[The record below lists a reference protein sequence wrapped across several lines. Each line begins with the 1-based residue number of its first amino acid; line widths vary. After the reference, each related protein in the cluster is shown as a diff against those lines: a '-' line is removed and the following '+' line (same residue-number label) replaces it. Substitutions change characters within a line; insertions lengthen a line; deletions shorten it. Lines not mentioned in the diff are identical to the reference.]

1 MRSAILSLGAGF
13 GLSARDVLSSTPNT
27 GKPGMEEETMRIP
40 KAWALAVTLGLALA
54 APAMAQTS
62 WKPEKPVEFVGAA
75 GAGGGTDIFAR
86 AVQLAI
92 QNHKLIDQPILV
104 SNKGG
109 GSGAETF
116 VYVKGAAGDP
126 HKLAF
131 GTSNLYTLPMVAK
144 VAFKHTDFLPVAAMV
159 FDEFILWN
167 KGDSPSSDYK
177 SFTNAAKAAN
187 GTFRMAGALS
197 KDTDQTLTR
206 FIEKDAGAKFI
217 YIPFRSGGEASV
229 QLTGGHVQS
238 HVNNPSESIGHW
250 KAGQVKPLC
259 VFSKER
265 MPQGPKVTAT
275 QGWSDVP
282 TCKEQGAG
290 IEAYQMPRTVA
301 LPPGS
306 PQAAVDFWAGVLKK
320 VTETPEWKDYLE
332 KTAQTG
338 RYMAGADLKAFLEED
353 EKRTRKVYE
362 EEGWLVN

>member
-1 MRSAILSLGAGF
+1 MR
-13 GLSARDVLSSTPNT
+13 V
-27 GKPGMEEETMRIP
+27 P
-40 KAWALAVTLGLALA
+40 KAWALAATLGLFMVT
-54 APAMAQTS
+54 PAMAQPG

-86 AVQLAI
+86 SVQLAI

-109 GSGAETF
+109 GSGAETY

-167 KGDSPSSDYK
+167 KGDSPHNDYR
-177 SFTNAAKAAN
+177 SFTDAAKAAN

-306 PQAAVDFWAGVLKK
+306 PPAAVEFWAGVLKK

-338 RYMAGADLKAFLEED
+338 HYMAGADLKAFLEED

>member
-1 MRSAILSLGAGF
+1 MQKRL
-13 GLSARDVLSSTPNT
+13 VL
-27 GKPGMEEETMRIP
+27 
-40 KAWALAVTLGLALA
+40 AAAAVSIIGA
-54 APAMAQTS
+54 APAAAQD
-62 WKPEKPVEFVGAA
+62 WKPSKPVEFVGAA

-104 SNKGG
+104 ANKGG
-109 GSGAETF
+109 GSGAETY
-116 VYVKGAAGDP
+116 VYVKGAAGDG

-144 VAFKHTDFLPVAAMV
+144 VAFKHTDFVPVAVMV
-159 FDEFILWN
+159 FDEFILWT
-167 KGDSPSSDYK
+167 KGDSPHNDYK
-177 SFTNAAKAAN
+177 SFTAAAKAAN
-187 GTFRMAGALS
+187 GTFKMAGALS

-206 FIEKDAGAKFI
+206 YIEKDSGAKLI
-217 YIPFRSGGEASV
+217 YIPYRSGGEASV
-229 QLTGGHVQS
+229 QLTGGHVES
-238 HVNNPSESIGHW
+238 HTNNPSESIGHW
-250 KAGQVKPLC
+250 KAGQVKALC

-275 QGWSDVP
+275 QSWGDLP

-290 IEAYQMPRTVA
+290 IEEYKMPRTVA
-301 LPPGS
+301 LPPDS
-306 PQAAVDFWAGVLKK
+306 PPAAVEFWAGVLKK

-332 KTAQTG
+332 RTAQTG
-338 RYMAGADLKAFLEED
+338 RFMAGAEFKAFIDED

>member
-1 MRSAILSLGAGF
+1 MVSKF
-13 GLSARDVLSSTPNT
+13 VDARC
-27 GKPGMEEETMRIP
+27 
-40 KAWALAVTLGLALA
+40 GLAALTCIVVGSHA
-54 APAMAQTS
+54 APALAQS
-62 WKPEKPVEFVGAA
+62 DWKPNRPIEFIGAA
-75 GAGGGTDIFAR
+75 GPGGGTDIFAR

-92 QNHKLIDQPILV
+92 QNNKLIDQPILV
-104 SNKGG
+104 LNKGG

-116 VYVKGAAGDP
+116 VYVKAAAGDG

-144 VAFKHTDFLPVAAMV
+144 VAFKHTDFMPVAAMV

-167 KGDSPSSDYK
+167 KGDSPYSDYK
-177 SFTNAAKAAN
+177 SFTAAAKAAN
-187 GTFRMAGALS
+187 GTFKMAGALS

-206 FIEKDAGAKFI
+206 FIEKDTGAKFI
-217 YIPFRSGGEASV
+217 YVPYKSGGEASV
-229 QLTGGHVQS
+229 QLTGGHVES

-250 KAGQVKPLC
+250 QSGQVKPLC

-265 MPQGPKVTAT
+265 MGQGPKVTAT
-275 QGWSDVP
+275 QSWADIP

-290 IEAYQMPRTVA
+290 IESYQMPRTVA
-301 LPPGS
+301 LPPGT

-320 VTETPEWKDYLE
+320 VTETPEWKDYLT

-338 RYMAGADLKAFLEED
+338 RYMAGPELKAFLEED